1 MEKKENN
8 ERIFCELGVTSDEI
22 KRVFFAA
29 YGYSNYN
36 HHREDEFE
44 EFYNKILRNA
54 RETSRIGIDAL
65 CLRSKNKIKKL
76 KHRKNIKKIQ
86 Q

>member
-1 MEKKENN
+1 METKRNN
-8 ERIFCELGVTSDEI
+8 ERITCELGVTSDEI
-22 KRVFFAA
+22 RRVFFAA

-44 EFYNKILRNA
+44 EFYNKILQNA
-54 RETSRIGIDAL
+54 RETSRTGIDAL
-65 CLRSKNKIKKL
+65 CRSSKIKKL
-76 KHRKNIKKIQ
+76 KHRKKIQ